1 MKIDKRYNGIK
12 LIFHEE
18 EHKYNDT
25 LGNDYISTT
34 TILHLYKPEF
44 DKAYWLRR
52 KSKELGIS
60 EAKLKEQWDTITK
73 EACERG
79 SNVHNGL
86 EDGIKGASKFKQA
99 IQYLNRDGDGEMITV
114 ADLSSINANYKTS

>member
-73 EACERG
+73 EAC
-79 SNVHNGL
+79 
-86 EDGIKGASKFKQA
+86 
-99 IQYLNRDGDGEMITV
+99 
-114 ADLSSINANYKTS
+114 